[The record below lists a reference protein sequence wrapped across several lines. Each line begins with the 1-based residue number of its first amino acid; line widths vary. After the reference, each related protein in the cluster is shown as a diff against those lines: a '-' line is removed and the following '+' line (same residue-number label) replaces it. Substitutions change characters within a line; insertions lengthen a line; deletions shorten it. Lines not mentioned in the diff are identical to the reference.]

1 MVDGLSLGNGVRA
14 PSLRLCRTTHRPNV
28 ATLALSLVR
37 MPHLHLGIDIG
48 GTTVHLGVCD
58 RDGVVRGRLTIPTEA
73 SKGPDDTI
81 TRVSTAA
88 ERLIEEHGA
97 VSSCGIGMPGELA
110 IDRQR
115 FVRAN
120 HFPGWVDVPAA
131 RLVAERLGVPTGL
144 ENDANCAAWGELVAG
159 SGRGTRS
166 LACFTLG
173 TGVGGGIIIDRKL
186 WLGTNGAAGALG
198 HIAVDP
204 NGPECKCG
212 QRGCVEVYA
221 SATSL
226 AARYGKGTARD
237 AFAAAA
243 RGEADAMAAIDWT
256 CDGLAAGVA
265 NVIHIIQ
272 PDVVVLAGGMS
283 AAGDP
288 LLSRVRAGVSKRVR
302 TSWLRAIRI
311 ELSALGNDA
320 GWIGAALWSAQ
331 HLAAPAASDRSYDLM
346 RS

>member
-1 MVDGLSLGNGVRA
+1 MPD
-14 PSLRLCRTTHRPNV
+14 LR
-28 ATLALSLVR
+28 
-37 MPHLHLGIDIG
+37 LGIDVG
-48 GTTVHLGVCD
+48 GTTLNLGVCD
-58 RDGVVRGRLTIPTEA
+58 DDGGIRGRLTISTEA
-73 SKGPDDTI
+73 AKGPDDTI
-81 TRVSTAA
+81 DRMVAA
-88 ERLIEEHGA
+88 ARRLIGEQGDVA
-97 VSSCGIGMPGELA
+97 SCGIGMPGEL
-110 IDRQR
+110 DTERRQ

-120 HFPGWVDVPAA
+120 HFPGWANVPVAQ
-131 RLVAERLGVPTGL
+131 RLADELGAPTTL
-144 ENDANCAAWGELVAG
+144 ENDANCAAWAEFVAG
-159 SGRGTRS
+159 TGRGTRS

-173 TGVGGGIIIDRKL
+173 TGVGGGVIIDGSL
-186 WLGTNGAAGALG
+186 WLGANGAAGALG

-226 AARYGKGTARD
+226 AARYGKGSAPD

-243 RGEADAMAAIDWT
+243 SGDADAMAALDWT

-265 NVIHIIQ
+265 NVIHTIQ
-272 PDVVVLAGGMS
+272 PDVVVLAGGMA

-288 LLSRVRAGVSKRVR
+288 LLSRVRAAVTRRVR

-320 GWIGAALWSAQ
+320 GWVGAALWGARSSDI
-331 HLAAPAASDRSYDLM
+331 ASHPTEATAS
-346 RS
+346 